1 MDTDGQHQHRRM
13 RGTTATTSVS
23 TPFHIA
29 VPRNC
34 SKRDESPIPPKR
46 LTSSLEEEASPTASG
61 HQHLSHSPKSTACD
75 LSSSLPKM
83 PTRKA
88 SVEPT
93 TPTVPSSCSA
103 STPVPLPLV
112 TFDGDHCHPHDDNG
126 HDAGRKQEEEE
137 EQEQED
143 QFSCSSSEFRKSS
156 SSLPTLFLHQRRS
169 NLKSSVRVGSLKRAG
184 TSYLLNQRED
194 MEYQHHGRRRSAP
207 AGTVARRAPGHS
219 GGGSSRRNSTPRLFD
234 DIASA
239 AAIVAEIDGDAG
251 DAEEEEDQEDIEEA
265 FRARDRILRTT
276 SLDFVPL
283 SASDLKM

>member
-1 MDTDGQHQHRRM
+1 MNTVDQLQHRLM
-13 RGTTATTSVS
+13 RGTTASESV
-23 TPFHIA
+23 PFHII
-29 VPRNC
+29 VPKNC
-34 SKRDESPIPPKR
+34 SKVDESPVPPKR
-46 LTSSLEEEASPTASG
+46 LSSSLEEEASPTALLR
-61 HQHLSHSPKSTACD
+61 QQLSQSPNSTACD

-88 SVEPT
+88 SLEPT
-93 TPTVPSSCSA
+93 SPTVPSSCSA
-103 STPVPLPLV
+103 STPVPRPLV
-112 TFDGDHCHPHDDNG
+112 KFDDDDHYHPHDDKG
-126 HDAGRKQEEEE
+126 RDAGRKQEE
-137 EQEQED
+137 EQED